1 MNKMSDTGRKLKVF
15 AGIVA
20 VALLV
25 GFFLVHHTKSSEEK
39 SLETATLATAS
50 EPPIVNVI
58 MVQNAPSSFPLSL
71 PGETAAWYE
80 SVIYARVDGYVAK
93 WNSDIGDHVKKGQ
106 ILATIETPDLD
117 AQLAAAKAKV
127 KASQAVVVARRADA
141 EFAKT
146 TYERWKDSPKGVVSE
161 QEREAKKSG
170 YDSAVAHVNEAQAQT
185 NLDQAHVDRYTALT
199 QFKQVT
205 APYEGAVTERR
216 IDIGNLV
223 TSGSN
228 ANTTPLYRMVQDDPI
243 RVFVDVP
250 QSAAVDIKVGTP
262 VLISAGN
269 ISVCVLDGKLT
280 RVPGNISDCVLDGK
294 VTRTAGA
301 ISPQTRTLR
310 VEIDIPNPGRTL
322 APGMYVNVVFE
333 VPARGLAQIPAAAL
347 IFRTGGPQVVIVGKN
362 DKVHFRKVSIARDNG
377 NIVEI
382 SSGVSSGDRVILN
395 VSSQIHEDQTVAA
408 NEVKDDSIDASAQ
421 IQ

>member
-58 MVQNAPSSFPLSL
+58 MVQNVPSSFPLSL

-117 AQLAAAKAKV
+117 AQLVAAKAKV

-228 ANTTPLYRMVQDDPI
+228 ANTTPLYRMMQDDPI

-250 QSAAVDIKVGTP
+250 QNAAVDIKIGTP
-262 VLISAGN
+262 VLISASN
-269 ISVCVLDGKLT
+269 ISVCVLNGKLT

-347 IFRTGGPQVVIVGKN
+347 IFRTGGPQVAIVGKN

-395 VSSQIHEDQTVAA
+395 VSSQIYEGQTVAA
-408 NEVKDDSIDASAQ
+408 NEVKDDSTDASAQ